1 MNNPYEEYYKNTPET
16 PQSTPQQPS
25 TPPAPPVNDEPV
37 TVAAPY
43 NRDSVFSDTSQF
55 TPPQSPTPQ
64 QPTPQPP
71 SAQEPDYTV
80 DEYYRENFS
89 GSDLGSDSYG
99 AGSYNSYPEQP
110 APVSRY
116 DGYTSSSNT
125 EYTNKYSDSSYNS
138 AYQNPY
144 TSYPSEPIEKPRK
157 PRAERN
163 RKEPKPVTRSALV
176 IVLLV
181 SILSSMLIG
190 AGGGWFAANYLSG
203 NKTDSSDGLT
213 VNKSDSEGSSYA
225 SSTAAL
231 TTTEIVEKT
240 ADAVVEITTES
251 VVTSS
256 FSQQY
261 IQSGAGS
268 GVIISKDGYIITN
281 YHVIEDASHIT
292 VTLRDQTEFKDVEV
306 VGTYSA
312 GDIALLKVES
322 KKDLTAATLGDSSKI
337 KVGDYAVVIGNP
349 LGQLGGSVTDGII
362 SALDRELTID
372 DQTMNLLQTNA
383 EISPGNS
390 GGGLFNGNG
399 ELIGI
404 VNAKSS
410 SNNAEGI
417 GFAIPINDVQD
428 VLSDLKQ
435 YGYVKGQVDLGMSL
449 AEVNST
455 AQLWMYGV
463 NQTGVYV
470 AAVSSGSNAEKAGF
484 RYGDIITAVDGT
496 NVSSKAELNAII
508 KKHSVGDKVTFTVY
522 RNGNSG
528 QITMELAEYTKE
540 SSSSFSSSSS
550 DDDEGGSVWD
560 IFN

>member
-110 APVSRY
+110 ASASRY

-138 AYQNPY
+138 TYQNPY

-312 GDIALLKVES
+312 GDIALLKIES

-417 GFAIPINDVQD
+417 GFATFRMFSPT
-428 VLSDLKQ
+428 S
-435 YGYVKGQVDLGMSL
+435 S
-449 AEVNST
+449 ST
-455 AQLWMYGV
+455 AMLKV
-463 NQTGVYV
+463 RSTSVCRSRRLTPPL
-470 AAVSSGSNAEKAGF
+470 SSGCTASTRQAYMSRQF
-484 RYGDIITAVDGT
+484 RQAATLRRQASATVILSQQLTAQT
-496 NVSSKAELNAII
+496 SHQRRSL
-508 KKHSVGDKVTFTVY
+508 
-522 RNGNSG
+522 
-528 QITMELAEYTKE
+528 ML
-540 SSSSFSSSSS
+540 
-550 DDDEGGSVWD
+550 
-560 IFN
+560 